1 MRLYAYTLNAVSGE
15 ITETVVEVQEK
26 KKTYKVERGYIPG
39 AYTSLVRKADMPY
52 INNAYVSTEREPEEA
67 RKLFMDRTEWKYTRA
82 VEEAGRLKALKT
94 AIENC
99 QIKEAEP

>member
-1 MRLYAYTLNAVSGE
+1 MRLYAYTLNGVSGE
-15 ITETVVEVQEK
+15 IKESVTEVRETE
-26 KKTYKVERGYIPG
+26 KTYRVERGYIPG

-67 RKLFMDRTEWKYTRA
+67 RKLFMDRTERKYTRA
-82 VEEAGRLKALKT
+82 VEEAERLKALKT

-99 QIKEAEP
+99 RIKEAEP